1 MEDKNL
7 GCYQVPNTVHTVRY
21 LGILWVGG
29 GGQGEGQDEGWVLSG
44 QGQTCVHILLT
55 SF

>member
-7 GCYQVPNTVHTVRY
+7 GCYQVPNTVHTVRH
-21 LGILWVGG
+21 LSIHVLWVG
-29 GGQGEGQDEGWVLSG
+29 QGAGQDEGWVLSG

>member
-29 GGQGEGQDEGWVLSG
+29 QGEGQDEGWVLSG

>member
-7 GCYQVPNTVHTVRY
+7 GCYQVPNTL
-21 LGILWVGG
+21 LGIWVYCEGG
-29 GGQGEGQDEGWVLSG
+29 GGQGEGQGEGWVLSG
-44 QGQTCVHILLT
+44 QGQTWVHILLT